1 MQEIYFKI
9 GFFSLL
15 IVYFVIGFYYRRRHG
30 RIEKDVIKNQ
40 NREKALV
47 SFVGISL
54 LSAPLLYLAGLV
66 DFASFQL
73 LDWQRVVGGVCALI
87 GLAFFRWSHDAL
99 GKNWSLMLELM
110 KDHELITSG
119 PYKYVRHPM
128 YASIYLT
135 HVGFLI
141 LTANWLVGIL
151 LLAPFTILYIVRV
164 RSEEQM
170 MLEKFGEKYHDYMKR
185 SGRLFP
191 KLL

>member
-1 MQEIYFKI
+1 M
-9 GFFSLL
+9 L
-15 IVYFVIGFYYRRRHG
+15 IVYFVIGFYYRRRHEL
-30 RIEKDVIKNQ
+30 IEKDVIKSQ
-40 NREKALV
+40 KREKVLV

-54 LSAPLLYLAGLV
+54 SSAPLLYLVGLA

-73 LDWQRVVGGVCALI
+73 LDWQRVVGALCALI
-87 GLAFFRWSHDAL
+87 GLAYFRWSHSAL

-141 LTANWLVGIL
+141 LTANWLVGVL

-170 MLEKFGEKYHDYMKR
+170 MIEKFGQKYLDYMKGN
-185 SGRLFP
+185 GRLFP
-191 KLL
+191 KLF